1 MIKIGT
7 PLDVENYIIAND
19 EKALV
24 LHSNGFIP
32 QWKDD
37 EFIYFLKTEDLMEF
51 INVKFEG

>member
-19 EKALV
+19 EETLV

-37 EFIYFLKTEDLMEF
+37 KFIYFLKTEDLMEF